1 MKTLFLDIET
11 DMKHEKIWCCCTM
24 DMDTLEQRCFLSDE
38 SFRDYVSSYD
48 IVVAHNGIGFDFPV
62 LKDVWN
68 VDLYQKQLC
77 DTLLLSRLAN
87 PIRDGGHS
95 LANWGKVLGDFKG
108 DFTDFDGG
116 LSDEMIQYCQ
126 QDVVLLSK
134 VYHIL
139 LKELAEFSQSSI
151 QLEHEVAL
159 IIEQQKRNGMY
170 VDMPLLQGL
179 IAELDYKVTQI
190 EGELQQ
196 IFPPRVIT
204 NRVNKRTNAPL
215 KDIVTPFNPGSRQ
228 QIAERL
234 MERGWKPKKF
244 TEKGSVIVD
253 EEVLMG
259 VDIPEAKKMAE
270 YLLLQKR
277 LSQTKSWLEAIEDDG
292 RIHGSVITIGAV
304 TNRMAHNSPNMAQVP
319 AVRSPYGV
327 ECRSVFRAEGDK
339 ILVDADLAG
348 LELRCFAHYLNDK
361 DYTNEVVN
369 GDVHTRN
376 QHAFGV
382 QTRDQAKTT
391 LYAMLYSAGPA
402 KLGNIV
408 GGGEREGKRM
418 IDNFRKALPAYAI
431 LKDKVEKAA
440 QKGWLVGL
448 DGRKIWVRSSH
459 AALNTLLQSAGA
471 IIAKKALVIVEKQL
485 SKRYSGRYKFI
496 CNIHDEFLIETD
508 IEIAEDIGMWLVW
521 GFEQAGKALK
531 LNCPITGEYKVGK
544 TWAEVH

>member
-1 MKTLFLDIET
+1 MKTLLLDIET
-11 DMKHEKIWCCCTM
+11 DTKHEKIWCCCTM
-24 DMDTLEQRCFLSDE
+24 DVDTLEQHCFITDE
-38 SFRDYVSSYD
+38 SLRTYVSSYD
-48 IVVAHNGIGFDFPV
+48 TFVGHNLLGFDAPV

-116 LSDEMIQYCQ
+116 ISDEMIQYCQ

-215 KDIVTPFNPGSRQ
+215 KDIVTLFNPGSRQ

-391 LYAMLYSAGPA
+391 LYALLYGAGNE
-402 KLGNIV
+402 KLGSVV
-408 GGGEREGKRM
+408 GGGAKAGSKIIE
-418 IDNFRKALPAYAI
+418 NFKAAVPAYAD
-431 LKDKVEKAA
+431 LKSKVEKAA
-440 QKGWLVGL
+440 QKGYIRGI
-448 DGRKIWVRSSH
+448 DGRQLMIRSPH
-459 AALNTLLQSAGA
+459 AALNTLLQACGA
-471 IIAKKALVIVEKQL
+471 IVAKKALVLLDKQL
-485 SKRYSGRYKFI
+485 KIRYYGRYKFI
-496 CNIHDEFLIETD
+496 CNIHDEFLIECD
-508 IEIAEDIGMWLVW
+508 KEIADDVGMWMVW
-521 GFEQAGKALK
+521 SFEQAGKALK
-531 LNCPITGEYKVGK
+531 MNCPITGEYKVGK
-544 TWAEVH
+544 TWADVH